1 MGLEKELVVA
11 RAARTLVAAPFAR
24 QAESKICAVEY
35 KEMAL
40 SPAELERHDS
50 ATLIQS
56 HVRGKRARKGF
67 DKSRS
72 AARDIQRVH
81 RSNKDKRDRA
91 NRVLPEEATA
101 IELVERFLKMEGDF
115 DQRIQ
120 AAAAEFMTMDFVDEL
135 KMHGQKTTTKGIAG
149 YLAKAGTKQHPR
161 ITEIFMK
168 PLVVGIQSSEH
179 AHVVTVMCEVLL
191 GEALNMRMTFEVLI
205 RIADGQAHVS
215 RRFAEDL
222 GWEATMSTAKADAH
236 SGLHSSMHSSFAA
249 LDVDSSGHLSIDGIV
264 NASKLV
270 GLRFKKEQLARELL
284 LEEAMHHSSEG
295 AFELSEFRAVVKQQ
309 RVLAEAGIEPFD
321 RPFVF
326 DVLPLV
332 ARTFEAHSTVE
343 QCLRE
348 ARERDAI
355 HERYMAEERR
365 KALETRG
372 SILSMLRLQRASKTL
387 LNLPPIKPSG
397 GGQAAPVDA
406 AASPPQTQVHRQPGA
421 DPSFM
426 LLSHS
431 KRARVPEPSAGS
443 PARSHARS
451 PARSHARSPARSHAE
466 SSMRTT
472 VSLPNLS
479 RPRLPSDAPTL
490 STAISSACGL
500 RDTPKTSMKGLPPLP
515 SKTGLI
521 APLPKQTVAE
531 RLDVI
536 EKARHSAAPLSRRLG
551 VR

>member
-1 MGLEKELVVA
+1 MIKDL
-11 RAARTLVAAPFAR
+11 RSR
-24 QAESKICAVEY
+24 EY
-35 KEMAL
+35 KEMVAL

-50 ATLIQS
+50 AKLIQS
-56 HVRGKRARKGF
+56 LVRGKRARKGF
-67 DKSRS
+67 DKSRN

-120 AAAAEFMTMDFVDEL
+120 TAAAELMTTDFMDEL

-161 ITEIFMK
+161 ITEIYMK

-179 AHVVTVMCEVLL
+179 AHVITVMCEVLL
-191 GEALNMRMTFEVLI
+191 GEALNMKMTFEVLI

-215 RRFAEDL
+215 RRLAEDL
-222 GWEATMSTAKADAH
+222 GWEATAPTAKADAH
-236 SGLHSSMHSSFAA
+236 SGLQSSFAA

-284 LEEAMHHSSEG
+284 LEEATHHSSEG
-295 AFELSEFRAVVKQQ
+295 AFELSNFRAVVKQQ
-309 RVLAEAGIEPFD
+309 RVLAEAGIEQFD

-365 KALETRG
+365 KALETRS
-372 SILSMLRLQRASKTL
+372 SILSMLKLRRASQTL
-387 LNLPPIKPSG
+387 LNLPLIKPSG
-397 GGQAAPVDA
+397 GGHAAAVDA
-406 AASPPQTQVHRQPGA
+406 AAHPP
-421 DPSFM
+421 
-426 LLSHS
+426 HS
-431 KRARVPEPSAGS
+431 KRARVREPTAGS
-443 PARSHARS
+443 PARAN
-451 PARSHARSPARSHAE
+451 AE
-466 SSMRTT
+466 SAMRTS

-479 RPRLPSDAPTL
+479 RPRLPPDAPTL
-490 STAISSACGL
+490 SSAISSASGL

-531 RLDVI
+531 RMDVI
-536 EKARHSAAPLSRRLG
+536 EKARLSAAPLSRRLG
-551 VR
+551 GMSKR